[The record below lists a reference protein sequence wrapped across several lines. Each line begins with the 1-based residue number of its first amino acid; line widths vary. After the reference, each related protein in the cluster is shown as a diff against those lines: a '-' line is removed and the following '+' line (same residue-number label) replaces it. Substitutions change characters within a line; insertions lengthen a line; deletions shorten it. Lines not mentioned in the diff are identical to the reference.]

1 MQFANKISTS
11 IKNNDVEEI
20 LSQINKIDKKL
31 KNLVALS
38 DEERQSIPHMGNAT
52 VSFVFDVL
60 EKAKR
65 YPELIPEEVDLEEIQ
80 KDADLIAS
88 INKVYKPL
96 KDLIKKLEDSALVA
110 SSEAYFPAL
119 AIFNSITNANRKN
132 KMDSR
137 ASFDNYPRTN
147 SQNVQSKLKHEIA

>member
-60 EKAKR
+60 EKAER
-65 YPELIPEEVDLEEIQ
+65 YPELIPEEVDLEEIK
-80 KDADLIAS
+80 KDVDLI
-88 INKVYKPL
+88 V
-96 KDLIKKLEDSALVA
+96 
-110 SSEAYFPAL
+110 
-119 AIFNSITNANRKN
+119 
-132 KMDSR
+132 
-137 ASFDNYPRTN
+137 
-147 SQNVQSKLKHEIA
+147 